1 MASTAS
7 RASASASPSR
17 ASQPS
22 RSSASGRVSARV
34 TPRSVRRALARA
46 ADLRDYAR
54 ELYVEG
60 TLVFVGF
67 RFGDPDL
74 SALLDRVF
82 GMFEPP
88 QNAHYFLGAG
98 MGPVTVDELMA
109 EHHIEVV
116 NLAGKSGDDVA
127 VSCTGKNSTA
137 VTPSA
142 ASSAAR
148 AAAPA

>member
-1 MASTAS
+1 M
-7 RASASASPSR
+7 
-17 ASQPS
+17 
-22 RSSASGRVSARV
+22 
-34 TPRSVRRALARA
+34 RRALARA
-46 ADLRDYAR
+46 VDLRDYAR

-116 NLAGKSGDDVA
+116 NLAGKGGDDTAEKSVIDWLDA
-127 VSCTGKNSTA
+127 LRDACTAAG
-137 VTPSA
+137 VTT
-142 ASSAAR
+142 
-148 AAAPA
+148 